1 MVSGKKQDEICE
13 INHSNCFSKDSP
25 IGYLINNRG
34 KYLFID
40 IDYKKTGFVL
50 VHVAEQ
56 EAGVN
61 YRYLKTFKGNVISG
75 NKKIKKSIKMYVNKL
90 KFNLGTTISSNMD
103 QALIKKTLKKSI
115 LKIPFTL
122 VDINKSYK
130 IMLNDLKKH
139 KKLVITYKK
148 NV

>member
-1 MVSGKKQDEICE
+1 MKLIIVIVSVKT
-13 INHSNCFSKDSP
+13 S

-61 YRYLKTFKGNVISG
+61 YRYLKTFKGNVISE
-75 NKKIKKSIKMYVNKL
+75 NKKIKKSIKCM
-90 KFNLGTTISSNMD
+90 
-103 QALIKKTLKKSI
+103 
-115 LKIPFTL
+115 
-122 VDINKSYK
+122 
-130 IMLNDLKKH
+130 
-139 KKLVITYKK
+139 
-148 NV
+148 